1 MSRLKY
7 CPELAKDVSPD
18 RRIALNARFRRRR
31 RYINVL
37 FLAAAVTTLC
47 APTMFNVDTDNTSF
61 FGLSG
66 QSVEHILTG
75 DQAAEIK
82 RKVTVPLLAGYI
94 GKTNS
99 VMASDFTAADVTYTG
114 SWAWVDD
121 GIINGQKAFRIKFLT
136 SGTFTPAKAI
146 IIDVFLVGGGGG
158 GGNANG
164 VSGGIG
170 GGGGGYAGTWSSIT
184 ISAGTSYPVVI
195 GAGGTA
201 QTNGGSTSFNATYSK
216 SGGIGGVQNDTY
228 GKNGGSGGGAGS
240 YTTSAGAGGS
250 NGANGSASGTLTGG
264 VGQGTTTYEFGD
276 SSLTLYGGGGG
287 GGAGANGGAGAGG
300 AGGGAAGGA
309 TYNGGNSASANTGG
323 GGGGAGRASSLLYGG
338 SGGSGICVIRNHR

>member
-7 CPELAKDVSPD
+7 CPELAKDISPD

-66 QSVEHILTG
+66 QSVEHILTD

-99 VMASDFTAADVTYTG
+99 VMASVFTVADVSYTG

-121 GIINGQKAFRIKFLT
+121 GNGSYRVRFLT
-136 SGTFTPAKAI
+136 SGTFTPAKTI
-146 IIDVFLVGGGGG
+146 VIDVFMVGGGGG
-158 GGNANG
+158 GRNG
-164 VSGGIG
+164 VSNQNG
-170 GGGGGYAGTWSSIT
+170 GGGGAGGYAGTWQSIT
-184 ISAGTSYPVVI
+184 LNANQSYTVTI

-201 QTNGGSTSFNATYSK
+201 NGGTGGTTSISGSGIATLSK
-216 SGGIGGVQNDTY
+216 AGGAPGAAFYYGGI
-228 GKNGGSGGGAGS
+228 GGSGGGGPGGTGGSDGSNGSGSNYGSGQGSTTREFGEAGATL
-240 YTTSAGAGGS
+240 YAGAGG
-250 NGANGSASGTLTGG
+250 GG
-264 VGQGTTTYEFGD
+264 VLGTG
-276 SSLTLYGGGGG
+276 
-287 GGAGANGGAGAGG
+287 GAGG
-300 AGGGAAGGA
+300 AGGGGAGGGA
-309 TYNGGNSASANTGG
+309 PYSGTAYAGTAGTNNLGG
-323 GGGGAGRASSLLYGG
+323 GGGGGG
-338 SGGSGICVIRNHR
+338 SSTTNGAAGAAGGSGIMIIRNHR